1 MQSLDDLQNNWYKI
15 VDRHETEAKLAW
27 YEVEVEVTDRE
38 GEAQYLRDLISLA
51 ESYILT
57 NQTTGSK

>member
-15 VDRHETEAKLAW
+15 VDRQETEAKLAW
-27 YEVEVEVTDRE
+27 YEVEVEVTDSE